1 MYRKYNILPK
11 IRSITSKNYP
21 KLFYA
26 ITKMDEAALRE
37 LSQFLRDIELEILQ
51 WQKKAKRFGF

>member
-1 MYRKYNILPK
+1 
-11 IRSITSKNYP
+11 
-21 KLFYA
+21 
-26 ITKMDEAALRE
+26 MDEAALRE